1 MLQKLLEIHEMVVE
15 KRKRSIKRYLY
26 HTINWDLQALCIFG
40 ARGTGK
46 TTLMIQHY
54 LEKYKTSEKALYI
67 TADHVFVLAHGLY
80 EIADTYFKSGGLALY
95 IDEIHKYPQWT
106 TELKNILDVYSDKQ
120 IILSGSSTID
130 LTKSKGD
137 LSRRLVYYE
146 LMGLSF
152 REFLHFE
159 SGINH
164 PPVSLNDLLGNH
176 HEISLQVSKNT
187 SILRDFKNY
196 LRYGYYP
203 FFLEGKKEYQSRL
216 NHVIEKV
223 IFEDIASSFN
233 LSQPKLPVIKKLLWI
248 IANSDP
254 FVPNMDRI
262 SKELGISREYVYHYM
277 EYLQKAGLIINL
289 HRAGKGFNAMRK
301 PAKIFIQNSGLI
313 GVLSEKSEEASIG
326 AIRET
331 FFANQ
336 LSNFFTVTIPEQGDF
351 LIDGKEVIEIGGKN
365 KKRGQIKD
373 LPNSYLAID
382 DIELGFQNTIPLYL
396 FGFLY

>member
-365 KKRGQIKD
+365 KKRGQIKG
-373 LPNSYLAID
+373 LPNSYLVID